1 MNARVAKTL
10 ATRLTLIAFT
20 ALSGCTASIVIETD
34 SPPKASTVRTLEW
47 PLHNFRLS
55 RHAFHAERSDHSR
68 ECRLFKTRVAF
79 SAWGYRWRE

>member
-10 ATRLTLIAFT
+10 ATRLTLIAFA

-47 PLHNFRLS
+47 PLHNFDLAGMR
-55 RHAFHAERSDHSR
+55 FTPSDQITP
-68 ECRLFKTRVAF
+68 ENVA
-79 SAWGYRWRE
+79 